1 MAYQTF
7 THQIWWVMVCY
18 DLAHQIRCA
27 KHTFS
32 GWCDIPPMVCC
43 SFGGHST
50 PQFLQCTVAIRTVDT
65 DVIVILIGEFHAIHE
80 AYPNAS
86 IWIAFG
92 TGKNFCY
99 YHINTIY
106 ANLGKDKS
114 RCLPVFH
121 AFTGCDSTSSFFG
134 KTKKS
139 IWAAWNCFPQVSDA
153 FLLIA
158 NNPFYQVD
166 LESPYFQLLEHFTVI
181 VYDKTSALK
190 SVNEARKELFCK
202 RNKSLEKLP
211 PTAVSQ

>member
-1 MAYQTF
+1 MNGCNHEEADSR
-7 THQIWWVMVCY
+7 MVLHVI
-18 DLAHQIRCA
+18 DSLQR
-27 KHTFS
+27 
-32 GWCDIPPMVCC
+32 
-43 SFGGHST
+43 SFN
-50 PQFLQCTVAIRTVDT
+50 TVAIRTVDT

-99 YHINTIY
+99 YHINTMY

-139 IWAAWNCFPQVSDA
+139 IWAAWNCFPQMSDA

-181 VYDKTSALK
+181 VYDKTSGLK